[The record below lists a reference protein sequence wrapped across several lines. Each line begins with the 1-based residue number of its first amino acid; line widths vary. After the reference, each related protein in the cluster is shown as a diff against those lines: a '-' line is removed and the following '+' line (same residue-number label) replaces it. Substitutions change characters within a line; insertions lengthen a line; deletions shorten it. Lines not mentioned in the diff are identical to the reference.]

1 MRGALGLGPY
11 PLTVVV
17 RHRTEKSQDMKST
30 CCERYKRKGKACKK
44 CPTMAQLSKKE
55 AKQLIKKTTKG

>member
-1 MRGALGLGPY
+1 
-11 PLTVVV
+11 
-17 RHRTEKSQDMKST
+17 MKST